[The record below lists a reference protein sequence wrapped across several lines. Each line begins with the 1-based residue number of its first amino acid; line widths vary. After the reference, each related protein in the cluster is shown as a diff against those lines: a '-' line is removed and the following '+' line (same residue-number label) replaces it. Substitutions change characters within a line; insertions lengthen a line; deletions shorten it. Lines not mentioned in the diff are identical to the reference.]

1 MYETQLKELGLT
13 DNEVRIYL
21 LLLKKGSLNPYEVA
35 ENLGLHRGYTYD
47 ALERMQE
54 KEVVNH
60 ILKNNKK
67 FFQATSP
74 ENIVELLK
82 LKLESFQ
89 EIVPKLKQLAEA
101 TKEKTKVEVHKGKRV
116 YRTLLKDII
125 ATVKKKDTV
134 LLIGVDEK
142 TLIEEVEPIY
152 LKQYFTIIKE
162 RSIKEK
168 VIMKKGNK
176 KYTIS
181 NVTHRFLDE
190 KYIGNVEQ
198 IIYNNKVA
206 IFISGDPHNLIVI
219 DNSEVSKTYK
229 KQFELLWSIAKPL
242 NKVISPDIT

>member
-1 MYETQLKELGLT
+1 MYETQLKEIGLT
-13 DNEVRIYL
+13 NNEIGIYL
-21 LLLKKGSLNPYEVA
+21 LLLKKGSLNPYEIA

-67 FFQATSP
+67 FYQATAP

-82 LKLESFQ
+82 FKLESFQ
-89 EIVPKLKQLAEA
+89 EIVPKLNQLRE
-101 TKEKTKVEVHKGKRV
+101 TSKEKTKVEVHKGKRV
-116 YRTLLKDII
+116 YRTLIKDII

-134 LLIGVDEK
+134 LLIGVNEK

-162 RSIKEK
+162 KNIKEK

-176 KYTIS
+176 KYSIP
-181 NVTHRFLDE
+181 NVTHKFLDE

-198 IIYNNKVA
+198 IIYGNKVA
-206 IFISGDPHNLIVI
+206 TFILGDPNYLIVTE
-219 DNSEVSKTYK
+219 NSEVSKTYI
-229 KQFELLWSIAKPL
+229 WSIAK
-242 NKVISPDIT
+242 